1 MSTTSMTIRAGCS
14 MRGTRDTTWGSACR
28 RARPCV
34 GARAPSFA
42 RGGRGSKRSGFHN
55 VAAVGGEAD
64 EVVPSVSTAPPAAD
78 EVDVHVRYVYP
89 GVRFSQGKVAVLRAP
104 KTTPIVG
111 GGADS
116 NAAAAAESAPAT
128 VTGADVVAA
137 LHRDGVDVQRWR
149 PRVALRHA
157 PDIGSPIPDE
167 ADPSSGGD
175 SAWRRRPVVPDFVGW
190 RVLLD
195 HDVVTFDADSV
206 GLLVQLE
213 DVLVS
218 SNTVPAGDHLSKFG
232 DPFSRK
238 GGGQNSRRRRR
249 KNKAVITDAPDDSS
263 VTVDETAGLS
273 DEPAR
278 LRAANY
284 WRGDDTELL
293 IEKSTKNAYAG
304 AESDGV
310 TARPKEDTGAGFF
323 GIGIVKAKHEQN
335 VGTLWRSAWQLGAG
349 FLFTVATRFKYE
361 ASDTTQAY
369 KQLPLFK
376 YDEWGDFAENSPHG
390 APPSYPLPVHDRFIT
405 PIDVL

>member
-1 MSTTSMTIRAGCS
+1 MC
-14 MRGTRDTTWGSACR
+14 
-28 RARPCV
+28 
-34 GARAPSFA
+34 
-42 RGGRGSKRSGFHN
+42 
-55 VAAVGGEAD
+55 
-64 EVVPSVSTAPPAAD
+64 
-78 EVDVHVRYVYP
+78 VRYVYP

-157 PDIGSPIPDE
+157 PEIGSPIPE

-218 SNTVPAGDHLSKFG
+218 ANTVPAGDHLSKFG

-249 KNKAVITDAPDDSS
+249 KSKAVNTDAPDDSS

-284 WRGDDTELL
+284 WRDDDTELL

-310 TARPKEDTGAGFF
+310 TVRPKEDTGAGFF

-335 VGTLWRSAWQLGAG
+335 TGRCGEARGNSAPGSCSPSPRG
-349 FLFTVATRFKYE
+349 SNTKRATRRRRT
-361 ASDTTQAY
+361 SSCRCSSTTSGETLRKIRRTVRHLHTLCPY
-369 KQLPLFK
+369 T
-376 YDEWGDFAENSPHG
+376 
-390 APPSYPLPVHDRFIT
+390 I
-405 PIDVL
+405 VL

>member
-1 MSTTSMTIRAGCS
+1 MSTTSMTIRAAGS
-14 MRGTRDTTWGSACR
+14 MRGTRYTTRGSACR

-42 RGGRGSKRSGFHN
+42 RGGGSKRSGFHN
-55 VAAVGGEAD
+55 VAAVGGEGD

-137 LHRDGVDVQRWR
+137 LHRDGVDVERWR

-157 PDIGSPIPDE
+157 PDIGSPIPEE

-218 SNTVPAGDHLSKFG
+218 ANTVPAGDHLSKFG

-238 GGGQNSRRRRR
+238 GGGQAARRRR
-249 KNKAVITDAPDDSS
+249 
-263 VTVDETAGLS
+263 
-273 DEPAR
+273 
-278 LRAANY
+278 
-284 WRGDDTELL
+284 
-293 IEKSTKNAYAG
+293 
-304 AESDGV
+304 
-310 TARPKEDTGAGFF
+310 
-323 GIGIVKAKHEQN
+323 
-335 VGTLWRSAWQLGAG
+335 
-349 FLFTVATRFKYE
+349 
-361 ASDTTQAY
+361 
-369 KQLPLFK
+369 
-376 YDEWGDFAENSPHG
+376 
-390 APPSYPLPVHDRFIT
+390 
-405 PIDVL
+405 